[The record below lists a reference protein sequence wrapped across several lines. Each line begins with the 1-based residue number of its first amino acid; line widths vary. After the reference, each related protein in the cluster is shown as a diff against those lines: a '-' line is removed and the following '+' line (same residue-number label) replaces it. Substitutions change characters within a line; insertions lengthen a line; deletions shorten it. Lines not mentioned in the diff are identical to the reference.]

1 MMCTTVGNLQSVNEG
16 WSADLCTVGISRV
29 QSYEGNK
36 IEERP
41 RTAEDKTNGNLG
53 LTTTMSTAHDHQP
66 FTEEQLAL
74 AMQRSHL
81 AVPAQG

>member
-1 MMCTTVGNLQSVNEG
+1 MCTTVGRLELVNRR
-16 WSADLCTVGISRV
+16 SFADPRIVGISRV
-29 QSYEGNK
+29 QSYEGK
-36 IEERP
+36 KVDERP
-41 RTAEDKTNGNLG
+41 QTAEDKPNGHLG
-53 LTTTMSTAHDHQP
+53 LATTMSTAHDHQP